1 MRFFARL
8 SLVTQFTLLLLLLL
22 VTLAV
27 AASVVGRALVVSQT
41 LNESRSVADM
51 AEHIGTWGSR
61 YGGVAVRVTDA
72 NRIAPGTYLERY
84 AYAVSPADLR
94 TFAGAR
100 LDSYS
105 AEMQHAGRTE
115 AYYSKNPAL
124 IQREISDIAAESPS
138 RAKFR
143 MTART
148 VLNPNNAPTPFELE
162 AIDAIEGS
170 GAREY
175 KVVKGNQL
183 LYARS
188 LVAAGSCLR
197 CHGEREA
204 APAFIRANAQFN
216 GGGGFGYREGRPAG
230 IISVSIPLPATF
242 DALAGSLSPSGWAA
256 LLVCALTGTSILVFV
271 ARRVIAPV
279 NRLRAHAE
287 ALASTA
293 VSADFQV
300 PPFGRPDP
308 RSRNEVDRL
317 ALAIGNL
324 GASVRVLFDKVRE
337 ARRVRSAGSGSI

>member
-1 MRFFARL
+1 MKFFARL
-8 SLVTQFTLLLLLLL
+8 SLVTQFTLLLLLLA
-22 VTLAV
+22 VTLGV
-27 AASVVGRALVVSQT
+27 AASVVGRSLVVSQT

-72 NRIAPGTYLERY
+72 NRITPGTYLERY
-84 AYAVSPADLR
+84 AYAVSPEDMR
-94 TFAGAR
+94 SFAGAR

-105 AEMQHAGRTE
+105 AEMQHPGRTE

-148 VLNPNNAPTPFELE
+148 VLNPNNAPSPFELE

-175 KVVKGNQL
+175 VAVKGTHLQ
-183 LYARS
+183 YARS
-188 LVAAGSCLR
+188 LVAAASCLR

-204 APAFIRANAQFN
+204 APAFIRSNVQFN

-230 IISVSIPLPATF
+230 IISVSIPLPDTY
-242 DALAGSLSPSGWAA
+242 DALAASLSPAGWVA
-256 LLVCALTGTSILVFV
+256 LLVAAATGSMILLFV

-279 NRLRAHAE
+279 NRLRAQAE

-293 VSADFQV
+293 VSADFHV
-300 PPFGRPDP
+300 PAFGRPDP

-324 GASVRVLFDKVRE
+324 GASVRVLFDKVRQT
-337 ARRVRSAGSGSI
+337 RRGSDGPT